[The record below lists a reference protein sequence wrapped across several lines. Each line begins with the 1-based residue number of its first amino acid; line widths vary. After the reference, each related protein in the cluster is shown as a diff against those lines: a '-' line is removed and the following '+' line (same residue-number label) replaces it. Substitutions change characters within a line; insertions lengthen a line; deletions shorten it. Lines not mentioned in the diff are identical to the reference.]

1 MDRKMVSTPNR
12 IVGWAALTIIVL
24 WFFAAPFLFYY
35 GRGLFDEQSWK
46 SDLTLLLYG
55 TFFFGTWG
63 WSAYVVYVAFF
74 AMTIPRWP
82 WTRKLAEII
91 AYIVII
97 LIFAFMG
104 QSYS

>member
-1 MDRKMVSTPNR
+1 MTRVQSQ
-12 IVGWAALTIIVL
+12 IVGWATLTIIVL
-24 WFFAAPFLFYY
+24 WFFTAPVLFYY
-35 GRGLFDEQSWK
+35 ALGLLDEQSWR
-46 SDLTLLLYG
+46 SDSLTLLLYCM
-55 TFFFGTWG
+55 FFYGTWG
-63 WSAYVVYVAFF
+63 WSAFVVYVAFF

-97 LIFAFMG
+97 LIFAFTG

>member
-1 MDRKMVSTPNR
+1 MTYRHER
-12 IVGWAALTIIVL
+12 IVGWTTLTIIVL
-24 WFFAAPFLFYY
+24 WFFAAPFLFFY
-35 GRGLFDEQSWK
+35 GMKLLHEPGEQLS
-46 SDLTLLLYG
+46 LTELLYSI
-55 TFFFGTWG
+55 FFFGTWG
-63 WSAYVVYVAFF
+63 WSAFVVYVAFF